1 MMKFKTPPIN
11 AKVIATL
18 PAMISV
24 LIAAIMIWQFR
35 LEQLTI
41 PLILGI
47 IAGGVSDLDNRLTG
61 RIKNIFF
68 MLLAFAVSSL
78 AVQFTLG
85 EPWRFVATITVL
97 AFIFTVSGA
106 VGLRYRTIA
115 FGTLAV
121 AVYTTLTY
129 EPAMLWYINPMM
141 ILCGAVLY
149 SSNALLLHVVFPH
162 RPVQESVANAYQAL
176 GAYLDAKACFFDP
189 DEVGWLEQR
198 QVDLAMHN
206 RQVITAFNAC
216 RSALFYRMRGQHR
229 HPRTSQMLRHY
240 FVAQDI
246 HERASSSYVQYH
258 AIAEKLKHTDLIF
271 RALRLLELQGQA
283 CRNVAMSLREGKSY
297 EYDARLARAGKGL
310 QQSVALYATQHPHDD
325 DVPLL
330 QRLAANLQGVNYQL
344 AHLNQ
349 RWEDEH
355 NEETMGIA
363 HQESSGLKNAI
374 RNIRSQLNLDS
385 STFRHA
391 VRMALL
397 VLVCCVIVESLQLEF
412 GYWILLTAV
421 FVCQPNYSAT
431 QSRLKQRVVGTFAG
445 VVVGSLLPYFTP
457 SLEAK
462 LMILVVSVTL
472 FFFFRANKY
481 SYSTFFITIQ
491 ALVSFSIANMYA
503 VDSLWVRL
511 LDTVIGCA
519 LAWLAVSYLWPDWHY
534 LKLSQTGA
542 RAIQSDAGYLRSIV
556 LQLQHGY
563 VDDMAYR
570 VARRAGHERAAA
582 LSSTLSDMSGEPE
595 KYGNR
600 LQDGFKLLKINYSLL
615 GYISSLGA
623 YRSQM
628 QHQEHNQ
635 AFLTAFFAAATHV
648 CDLLERIQGM
658 NAGDFARE
666 TEAVLQAVETLHP
679 NSTAD
684 EQSHV
689 LWQQL
694 AMISRL
700 LLPAYHALHGE
711 EQSNNAPD
719 TTPQAV

>member
-1 MMKFKTPPIN
+1 MKFKTPPMN

-18 PAMISV
+18 PAMVSV
-24 LIAAIMIWQFR
+24 AIAAVLVWQFR

-41 PLILGI
+41 PLVLGI
-47 IAGGVSDLDNRLTG
+47 IAGGLSDLDNRLTG
-61 RIKNIFF
+61 RLKNLFF

-85 EPWRFVATITVL
+85 DAWRFIATVTVL

-106 VGLRYRTIA
+106 VSLRYRTIA

-129 EPAMLWYINPMM
+129 KPDMVWYVNPAM

-149 SSNALLLHVVFPH
+149 SVNALLIHVLFPH
-162 RPVQESVANAYQAL
+162 RPVQESVANAYVAL

-198 QVDLAMHN
+198 QIDLAMRN
-206 RQVITAFNAC
+206 NQVVTMFNVC

-229 HPRTSQMLRHY
+229 HPRTSRMLRHY

-246 HERASSSYVQYH
+246 HERASSSYVQYQ
-258 AIAEKLKHTDLIF
+258 AMAEKLKHTDLIF

-283 CRNVAMSLREGKSY
+283 CRQVASALREGKSY

-310 QQSVALYATQHPHDD
+310 QQSVMLYAQAHPDD
-325 DVPLL
+325 EDVHFL
-330 QRLAANLQGVNYQL
+330 QRVAANLQGVNYQL
-344 AHLNQ
+344 AHLNRQ
-349 RWEDEH
+349 WEDEPD
-355 NEETMGIA
+355 TDWRIA
-363 HQESSGLKNAI
+363 HHESHGLRDAW
-374 RNIRSQLNLDS
+374 RNLRSQLNFES

-391 VRMALL
+391 VRMAVL
-397 VLVCCVIVESLQLEF
+397 VLACGLIVEGLQLEF

-462 LMILVVSVTL
+462 LMILVASVTL

-491 ALVSFSIANMYA
+491 ALVSFSIAGMGS
-503 VDSLWVRL
+503 VDSLWLRL
-511 LDTVIGCA
+511 MDTVIGCG
-519 LAWLAVSYLWPDWHY
+519 LSWVAVSFLWPDWHY

-542 RAIQSDAGYLRSIV
+542 KAIQSDAGYLRSILV
-556 LQLQHGY
+556 QLQHGS

-570 VARRAGHERAAA
+570 VARRIGHERAAA

-600 LQDGFKLLKINYSLL
+600 LQDGFQLLKINYSLL

-628 QHQEHNQ
+628 RHDEYNQ
-635 AFLTAFFAAATHV
+635 AFLTRYFVLAEQV
-648 CDLLERIQGM
+648 CDLLEKMQGM
-658 NAGDFARE
+658 NGHDFTRE
-666 TEAVLQAVETLHP
+666 VETVLAQLEDLRAE
-679 NSTAD
+679 SLCD

-694 AMISRL
+694 SMISRL
-700 LLPAYHALHGE
+700 LLPAYQALHGE
-711 EQSNNAPD
+711 EQAVSE
-719 TTPQAV
+719 TMPQLV